1 MQEEGERDEEKPSYV
16 CVGRV
21 GDGRN
26 ADVQKG
32 WVQRQGKKEQESKEE
47 TRQYK
52 VIDMKSW
59 KNH

>member
-32 WVQRQGKKEQESKEE
+32 WVQRQGKKEH
-47 TRQYK
+47 
-52 VIDMKSW
+52 
-59 KNH
+59 KNQRKKQDSIK

>member
-26 ADVQKG
+26 ADVRKG
-32 WVQRQGKKEQESKEE
+32 WVQRQGKKEH
-47 TRQYK
+47 
-52 VIDMKSW
+52 
-59 KNH
+59 KNQRKKQDSIK